1 MLPVIAYNRADRAT
15 RLAAMKIK
23 PLQLYSL
30 AAIVQIAGSS
40 GAAMLAPFFM
50 KYHGYSIAAASV
62 PLVVNGIGRVC
73 SDLTSGVLASYFS
86 SGVLIVAASAASIVI
101 AVLAHFFIELPVAFL
116 GAFTLLGITE
126 AMFALSIRKIAFE
139 QSEPGQQGR
148 VQGQVAAALGIGFSL
163 GPLTGGF
170 IGKLLG
176 PQVLF
181 AFYALPQAIGLILIL
196 LGGAHR
202 SRAVTQETSVQLWR
216 EGKTLLTR
224 VSFLASLLAV
234 FQSFV
239 MLVGVTR
246 LAFPFLAVSRGYALD
261 WVGTVVAISRITDTV
276 GRYTGGW
283 LCDRITAPRVI
294 LLGVGI
300 GIPMFIFQPY
310 GSEVLSLVIPLTIMT
325 MGFGYSNVGCTTFAL
340 QTAGPSA
347 KALALGLTRS
357 CTSLGNTL
365 GPLMAGLL
373 VQHFGYET
381 GYHGMA
387 AISAAILVI
396 AWLGL
401 RKGELRSRFN
411 GSKVQGPEAGS

>member
-1 MLPVIAYNRADRAT
+1 
-15 RLAAMKIK
+15 MKIK

-50 KYHGYSIAAASV
+50 KDHGYSIAAASV

-73 SDLTSGVLASYFS
+73 SDLTSGILASYFS
-86 SGVLIVAASAASIVI
+86 SGRLIVAASAASIVV
-101 AVLAHFFIELPVAFL
+101 AVVAHIFVESPVVFM

-139 QSEPGQQGR
+139 QSEPSQQGR

-163 GPLTGGF
+163 GPLTSGF
-170 IGKLLG
+170 IGKMFG
-176 PQVLF
+176 SQILF
-181 AFYALPQAIGLILIL
+181 AFYALPQMIGLILIL

-202 SRAVTQETSVQLWR
+202 SRAITQESSVQLWR

-224 VSFLASLLAV
+224 PSFLASSLAI

-261 WVGTVVAISRITDTV
+261 WVGTVVAISRITDTF

-294 LLGVGI
+294 LSGVAI
-300 GIPMFIFQPY
+300 GIPMFIMQPY
-310 GSEVLSLVIPLTIMT
+310 GSGVLSLVLPLTVMT
-325 MGFGYSNVGCTTFAL
+325 MGFGYSNVGATTFAL
-340 QTAGPSA
+340 QSAGPKA

-387 AISAAILVI
+387 AISAVILVV

-401 RKGELRSRFN
+401 RAKAARADKPLE
-411 GSKVQGPEAGS
+411 

>member
-1 MLPVIAYNRADRAT
+1 
-15 RLAAMKIK
+15 MKIK

-50 KYHGYSIAAASV
+50 KDHGYSIAAASV

-86 SGVLIVAASAASIVI
+86 SGRLIVAASAASIVI
-101 AVLAHFFIELPVAFL
+101 AVLAHFFIESPTVFM
-116 GAFTLLGITE
+116 GAFTMLGITE

-139 QSEPGQQGR
+139 QSEPSQQGR

-163 GPLTGGF
+163 GPLTAGI
-170 IGKLLG
+170 IGKMFG
-176 PQVLF
+176 SEVLF
-181 AFYALPQAIGLILIL
+181 AFYALPQVIGLILIL

-202 SRAVTQETSVQLWR
+202 SRAITQESSVQLWR
-216 EGKTLLTR
+216 EGKVLLTR
-224 VSFLASLLAV
+224 PSFLASSLAI

-261 WVGTVVAISRITDTV
+261 WVGTVVAISRITDTF

-294 LLGVGI
+294 LLGVAI
-300 GIPMFIFQPY
+300 GIPMFIMQPY
-310 GSEVLSLVIPLTIMT
+310 GSGVLALVIPLTIMT
-325 MGFGYSNVGCTTFAL
+325 MGFGYSNVGATTFAL
-340 QTAGPSA
+340 QSAGPKA

-387 AISAAILVI
+387 AISAVILVV

-401 RKGELRSRFN
+401 KRRPAEAAIDSSRS
-411 GSKVQGPEAGS
+411 

>member
-1 MLPVIAYNRADRAT
+1 
-15 RLAAMKIK
+15 MKFK

-50 KYHGYSIAAASV
+50 KDHGYSIAAASV
-62 PLVVNGIGRVC
+62 PLVVNGLGRVC

-86 SGVLIVAASAASIVI
+86 SGVLIVAASAASIVV
-101 AVLAHFFIELPVAFL
+101 AALAHFFIEAPVVFL
-116 GAFTLLGITE
+116 GAFTLLGVTE

-163 GPLTGGF
+163 GPLAGGF
-170 IGKLLG
+170 VGKLFG
-176 PQVLF
+176 PPVLF
-181 AFYALPQAIGLILIL
+181 AFYALPQVIGLILIL
-196 LGGAHR
+196 FGGAHR
-202 SRAVTQETSVQLWR
+202 SRAITQEASVQLWR

-224 VSFLASLLAV
+224 ASFLASSLAV

-246 LAFPFLAVSRGYALD
+246 IAFPFLAVNQRGYALD
-261 WVGTVVAISRITDTV
+261 WVGTVVAISRMTDTF

-294 LLGVGI
+294 LVGVAI
-300 GIPMFIFQPY
+300 GIPMFLIQPY
-310 GSEVLSLVIPLTIMT
+310 GSGVLSLVIPLTVMT
-325 MGFGYSNVGCTTFAL
+325 MGFGYSNVGATTFAL
-340 QTAGPSA
+340 QSAGPNG

-387 AISAAILVI
+387 AISAAILVVV
-396 AWLGL
+396 WLGL
-401 RKGELRSRFN
+401 KKQII
-411 GSKVQGPEAGS
+411 GSTVQG

>member
-1 MLPVIAYNRADRAT
+1 
-15 RLAAMKIK
+15 MKIK

-50 KYHGYSIAAASV
+50 KDHGYSIAAASV

-73 SDLTSGVLASYFS
+73 SDLTSGILASYFS
-86 SGVLIVAASAASIVI
+86 SGILIVAASAASIVI
-101 AVLAHFFIELPVAFL
+101 AVLAHFFIESPIVFM
-116 GAFTLLGITE
+116 GAFTILGVTE

-139 QSEPGQQGR
+139 QSEPNQQGR

-163 GPLTGGF
+163 GPLTSGF
-170 IGKLLG
+170 VGKLFG
-176 PQVLF
+176 SQVLF
-181 AFYALPQAIGLILIL
+181 AFYALPQIIGLILIL

-202 SRAVTQETSVQLWR
+202 SRAITQESSVQLWR

-224 VSFLASLLAV
+224 ASFLASSLAI

-246 LAFPFLAVSRGYALD
+246 LAFPFLAVNRGYALD
-261 WVGTVVAISRITDTV
+261 WVGTVVAISRITDTF

-294 LLGVGI
+294 LLGVAI
-300 GIPMFIFQPY
+300 GIPMFFIQPY
-310 GSEVLSLVIPLTIMT
+310 GSGVLSLVIPLTIMT
-325 MGFGYSNVGCTTFAL
+325 MGFGYSNVGATTFAL
-340 QTAGPSA
+340 QSAGPKA

-357 CTSLGNTL
+357 STSLGNTL

-381 GYHGMA
+381 GYHSMA
-387 AISAAILVI
+387 AISAVILVM

-401 RKGELRSRFN
+401 RRENINSTVQ
-411 GSKVQGPEAGS
+411 GSKVQR

>member
-1 MLPVIAYNRADRAT
+1 MT
-15 RLAAMKIK
+15 IK

-50 KYHGYSIAAASV
+50 KDHGYSIAAASM
-62 PLVVNGIGRVC
+62 PLVVNGVGRVC

-86 SGVLIVAASAASIVI
+86 SGVLIVTASAASIVI
-101 AVLAHFFIELPVAFL
+101 AVFAHLFIESPVVFL
-116 GAFTLLGITE
+116 GAFTILGVTE

-163 GPLTGGF
+163 GPLTSGF
-170 IGKLLG
+170 IGKIFG

-181 AFYALPQAIGLILIL
+181 FFYALPQVVGLILIL
-196 LGGAHR
+196 CGGAHR
-202 SRAVTQETSVQLWR
+202 SRATSQEASVQLWR
-216 EGKTLLTR
+216 EGKNLLTQG
-224 VSFLASLLAV
+224 SFLASSLAV

-246 LAFPFLAVSRGYALD
+246 IAFPFLAVNQRGFGLD
-261 WVGTVVAISRITDTV
+261 WVGTVVSISRVTDTF

-294 LLGVGI
+294 LLGVVI
-300 GIPMFIFQPY
+300 GIPMFIIQPY
-310 GSEVLSLVIPLTIMT
+310 GSGVLSLVLPLTVMT
-325 MGFGYSNVGCTTFAL
+325 MGFGYSNVGATTFAL
-340 QTAGPSA
+340 QSAGPNA

-373 VQHFGYET
+373 VQHLGYET

-387 AISAAILVI
+387 AISAVILVF
-396 AWLGL
+396 AWVGL
-401 RKGELRSRFN
+401 RKQYARSTVQ
-411 GSKVQGPEAGS
+411 GSKDQS

>member
-1 MLPVIAYNRADRAT
+1 
-15 RLAAMKIK
+15 MKIK

-50 KYHGYSIAAASV
+50 KAHGYSIAAASV

-73 SDLTSGVLASYFS
+73 SDLTSGILASYIS
-86 SGVLIVAASAASIVI
+86 SGVLIVAASVVSIIV
-101 AVLAHFFIELPVAFL
+101 ALLGHLFIDSPVVFL
-116 GAFTLLGITE
+116 GAFTLLGVTE

-148 VQGQVAAALGIGFSL
+148 IQGQVAAALGIGFSL
-163 GPLTGGF
+163 GPLTSGF
-170 IGKLLG
+170 IGKTFG

-181 AFYALPQAIGLILIL
+181 AFYALPQALGLILIL

-202 SRAVTQETSVQLWR
+202 SRAITQEASVQLWR

-224 VSFLASLLAV
+224 TSFLASSLAI

-246 LAFPFLAVSRGYALD
+246 IAFPFLAVNRGYALD
-261 WVGTVVAISRITDTV
+261 WVGTVISISRITDTF

-294 LLGVGI
+294 LLGVAI
-300 GIPMFIFQPY
+300 GIPMFIIQPY
-310 GSEVLSLVIPLTIMT
+310 GAGVLSLVIPLTVLT
-325 MGFGYSNVGCTTFAL
+325 MGFGYSNVGATTFAL
-340 QTAGPSA
+340 QSAGPNA
-347 KALALGLTRS
+347 KALALGLTRA
-357 CTSLGNTL
+357 CTSVGNTV

-373 VQHFGYET
+373 IQNLGYET

-387 AISAAILVI
+387 VISALILVL

-401 RKGELRSRFN
+401 RQDTSHSTVQ
-411 GSKVQGPEAGS
+411 GSKVQR